1 MSKNRLWVRVSSIA
15 VALVLAGCTAM
26 TSITVTQPNA
36 TVAIAGYKNT
46 ATPRTETVPTTSFGN
61 FEFRA
66 DAPGYETFYGIL
78 PLKFNGGYLALDIL
92 FFAPAAF
99 FNLREVYPQY
109 DFDLEK
115 KQVRYRTKSEEE
127 WSVFVPLK
135 ADEDQGRQAFAKTPA
150 QTDSKPAANPGAT
163 TSKP

>member
-1 MSKNRLWVRVSSIA
+1 MSNGRLGVRFSA
-15 VALVLAGCTAM
+15 VAAALVLAGCTAM
-26 TSITVTQPNA
+26 TSITTTQPSA
-36 TVAIAGYKNT
+36 TVAIAGYKNI
-46 ATPRTETVPTTSFGN
+46 ATPRTETIPTTSFGN
-61 FEFRA
+61 YEFRA

-135 ADEDQGRQAFAKTPA
+135 ADEDQGRQAFVRAPA
-150 QTDSKPAANPGAT
+150 QPDPKPAAIPAAG
-163 TSKP
+163 TSKQ